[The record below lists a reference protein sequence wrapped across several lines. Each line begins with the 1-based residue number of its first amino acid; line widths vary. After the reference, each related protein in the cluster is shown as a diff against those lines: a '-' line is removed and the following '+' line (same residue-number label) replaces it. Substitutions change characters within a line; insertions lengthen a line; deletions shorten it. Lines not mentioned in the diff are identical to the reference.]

1 MPTKRLSRIFIYLL
15 QPDGRRNSL
24 HNGRGQNIATSAE
37 VKGVLSKGIPI
48 HSQKES
54 LNSALGSNFPQD
66 TLSWWRLKSNL
77 SFFPK
82 HDFSWCLCVFM
93 SFLVIPDHFLIEFS
107 GLYGVSPRWL
117 DEQFNTLMYIQTL
130 LENQEINL
138 VTSWVR
144 QIGLQVNESV
154 IFSVQDVDIL
164 VVLQLPLF
172 NPAKVDL
179 WIQSHTVKALSI
191 RIYHETQLDARNG

>member
-1 MPTKRLSRIFIYLL
+1 MKAEIEPFLL
-15 QPDGRRNSL
+15 PKAWFLFRR
-24 HNGRGQNIATSAE
+24 
-37 VKGVLSKGIPI
+37 
-48 HSQKES
+48 
-54 LNSALGSNFPQD
+54 
-66 TLSWWRLKSNL
+66 
-77 SFFPK
+77 
-82 HDFSWCLCVFM
+82 CLCVFM

-154 IFSVQDVDIL
+154 IFSVQDIDIL
-164 VVLQLPLF
+164 VFLQLLLF
-172 NPAKVDL
+172 NPHKGRFVNSKSYGQSTKHQDL
-179 WIQSHTVKALSI
+179 SWNSVGCPKWL
-191 RIYHETQLDARNG
+191 EGMNPGDPFF